1 MTRSRRSHEIM
12 RLVVE
17 EGLTCQ
23 EVAEQFGIT
32 KMRVSAIV
40 KQFYPEGVRAARQN
54 RHRPEVKKEA

>member
-1 MTRSRRSHEIM
+1 M